1 MVKGREEFSEVKN
14 LQQVYLSHDIDEL
27 IKKILENPSEELI
40 HQLMYYVEL
49 RTLRNF
55 QKDIKLQEEK
65 RSPESTTMFQ
75 TANPFTPWTNCCAS
89 ISYPDGF
96 NPQSNWCENNRN

>member
-1 MVKGREEFSEVKN
+1 MGREEYCEKEN
-14 LQQVYLSHDIDEL
+14 LQQYFLSHDIDEV

-55 QKDIKLQEEK
+55 QKPSQ
-65 RSPESTTMFQ
+65 
-75 TANPFTPWTNCCAS
+75 FTFLEDT
-89 ISYPDGF
+89 IR
-96 NPQSNWCENNRN
+96 ENYEN

>member
-1 MVKGREEFSEVKN
+1 MVRKLGREEYSEKEN
-14 LQQVYLSHDIDEL
+14 LQQYFLSHDIDEV

-55 QKDIKLQEEK
+55 QKDSKFVYIEDRITEE
-65 RSPESTTMFQ
+65 E
-75 TANPFTPWTNCCAS
+75 
-89 ISYPDGF
+89 
-96 NPQSNWCENNRN
+96 E

>member
-1 MVKGREEFSEVKN
+1 MVRKLGREEYSEKEN
-14 LQQVYLSHDIDEL
+14 LQQYFLSHDIDEV

-55 QKDIKLQEEK
+55 QKPSQFTFLEDTIREE
-65 RSPESTTMFQ
+65 
-75 TANPFTPWTNCCAS
+75 
-89 ISYPDGF
+89 
-96 NPQSNWCENNRN
+96 

>member
-1 MVKGREEFSEVKN
+1 MVRKLGREEYCEKEN
-14 LQQVYLSHDIDEL
+14 LQQYFLSHDIDEV

-55 QKDIKLQEEK
+55 QKDSHVVYLKDTSEEEK
-65 RSPESTTMFQ
+65 NES
-75 TANPFTPWTNCCAS
+75 
-89 ISYPDGF
+89 
-96 NPQSNWCENNRN
+96 

>member
-1 MVKGREEFSEVKN
+1 MVRKIGREEYCEKEN
-14 LQQVYLSHDIDEL
+14 LHQRFLSRDIDEV

-55 QKDIKLQEEK
+55 QKTSQFVYL
-65 RSPESTTMFQ
+65 ESEVK
-75 TANPFTPWTNCCAS
+75 NELS
-89 ISYPDGF
+89 
-96 NPQSNWCENNRN
+96 

>member
-1 MVKGREEFSEVKN
+1 MVRKLGREEYCEREN
-14 LQQVYLSHDIDEL
+14 LQQYFLSHDIDEV

-55 QKDIKLQEEK
+55 QKPSQ
-65 RSPESTTMFQ
+65 
-75 TANPFTPWTNCCAS
+75 FTFLEDT
-89 ISYPDGF
+89 IR
-96 NPQSNWCENNRN
+96 ENYEN

>member
-1 MVKGREEFSEVKN
+1 MFRKMGREEYCEKEN
-14 LQQVYLSHDIDEL
+14 LQQYFLSHDIDEV

-55 QKDIKLQEEK
+55 QKPSQ
-65 RSPESTTMFQ
+65 
-75 TANPFTPWTNCCAS
+75 FTFLEDT
-89 ISYPDGF
+89 IR
-96 NPQSNWCENNRN
+96 EIE

>member
-1 MVKGREEFSEVKN
+1 MFRKMGREEYSEKEN
-14 LQQVYLSHDIDEL
+14 LQQYFLSHDIDEV

-55 QKDIKLQEEK
+55 QKPSQ
-65 RSPESTTMFQ
+65 
-75 TANPFTPWTNCCAS
+75 FTFLEDT
-89 ISYPDGF
+89 IRD
-96 NPQSNWCENNRN
+96 EI

>member
-1 MVKGREEFSEVKN
+1 MVRKLGREEYIEREN
-14 LQQVYLSHDIDEL
+14 LQQYFLSCDIDEV

-55 QKDIKLQEEK
+55 KNNFIFLKETSENLKNE
-65 RSPESTTMFQ
+65 
-75 TANPFTPWTNCCAS
+75 FTNT
-89 ISYPDGF
+89 F
-96 NPQSNWCENNRN
+96 

>member
-1 MVKGREEFSEVKN
+1 MFRKIGREEYCEREN
-14 LQQVYLSHDIDEL
+14 LQQYFLSHDIDEV

-55 QKDIKLQEEK
+55 QKPSQ
-65 RSPESTTMFQ
+65 
-75 TANPFTPWTNCCAS
+75 FTFLEDT
-89 ISYPDGF
+89 IR
-96 NPQSNWCENNRN
+96 EIE

>member
-1 MVKGREEFSEVKN
+1 MFRKMGREEYCEKEN
-14 LQQVYLSHDIDEL
+14 LQQYFLSHDIDEV

-55 QKDIKLQEEK
+55 QKPSQ
-65 RSPESTTMFQ
+65 
-75 TANPFTPWTNCCAS
+75 FTFLEDT
-89 ISYPDGF
+89 IR
-96 NPQSNWCENNRN
+96 ENYEN

>member
-1 MVKGREEFSEVKN
+1 MVRKLGREEYCEKEN
-14 LQQVYLSHDIDEL
+14 LQQYFLSHDIDEV

-55 QKDIKLQEEK
+55 QKDSHVDYLKDTSEE
-65 RSPESTTMFQ
+65 
-75 TANPFTPWTNCCAS
+75 
-89 ISYPDGF
+89 
-96 NPQSNWCENNRN
+96 ENNES

>member
-1 MVKGREEFSEVKN
+1 MLRKMGREEYCEKEN
-14 LQQVYLSHDIDEL
+14 LQQYFLSHDIDEV

-55 QKDIKLQEEK
+55 QKSSQ
-65 RSPESTTMFQ
+65 
-75 TANPFTPWTNCCAS
+75 FTFLEDTIREFKN
-89 ISYPDGF
+89 
-96 NPQSNWCENNRN
+96 E

>member
-1 MVKGREEFSEVKN
+1 MRKLGREEYCEKEN
-14 LQQVYLSHDIDEL
+14 LQQYFLSHDIDEV

-55 QKDIKLQEEK
+55 QKPSQ
-65 RSPESTTMFQ
+65 
-75 TANPFTPWTNCCAS
+75 FTFLEDT
-89 ISYPDGF
+89 IR
-96 NPQSNWCENNRN
+96 EVE

>member
-1 MVKGREEFSEVKN
+1 MFRKMGREEYCEKEN
-14 LQQVYLSHDIDEL
+14 LQQYFLSHDIDEV

-55 QKDIKLQEEK
+55 QKPSQ
-65 RSPESTTMFQ
+65 
-75 TANPFTPWTNCCAS
+75 
-89 ISYPDGF
+89 F
-96 NPQSNWCENNRN
+96 NFLEDTIREIE

>member
-1 MVKGREEFSEVKN
+1 MFRKMGREEYCEKEN
-14 LQQVYLSHDIDEL
+14 LQQYFLSHDIDEV

-55 QKDIKLQEEK
+55 QKPSQFTFLEDTIRENY
-65 RSPESTTMFQ
+65 ES
-75 TANPFTPWTNCCAS
+75 
-89 ISYPDGF
+89 
-96 NPQSNWCENNRN
+96 

>member
-1 MVKGREEFSEVKN
+1 MFRKMEREEYCEKEN
-14 LQQVYLSHDIDEL
+14 LQQRFLSRDIDEV

-55 QKDIKLQEEK
+55 QRTSQ
-65 RSPESTTMFQ
+65 
-75 TANPFTPWTNCCAS
+75 FTFLEDT
-89 ISYPDGF
+89 IR
-96 NPQSNWCENNRN
+96 EVE

>member
-1 MVKGREEFSEVKN
+1 MFRKMGREEYSEKKN
-14 LQQVYLSHDIDEL
+14 LQQYYLSHDIDEV

-55 QKDIKLQEEK
+55 QKPSQ
-65 RSPESTTMFQ
+65 
-75 TANPFTPWTNCCAS
+75 FTFLEDT
-89 ISYPDGF
+89 IR
-96 NPQSNWCENNRN
+96 EIE

>member
-1 MVKGREEFSEVKN
+1 MFRKIGREEYCEKEN
-14 LQQVYLSHDIDEL
+14 LQQYFLSHDIDEV

-55 QKDIKLQEEK
+55 QKPSQ
-65 RSPESTTMFQ
+65 
-75 TANPFTPWTNCCAS
+75 FTFLEDT
-89 ISYPDGF
+89 IR
-96 NPQSNWCENNRN
+96 ENYEN

>member
-1 MVKGREEFSEVKN
+1 MFKKMGREEYCEREN
-14 LQQVYLSHDIDEL
+14 LQQYFLSHDIDEV

-55 QKDIKLQEEK
+55 QKPSQ
-65 RSPESTTMFQ
+65 
-75 TANPFTPWTNCCAS
+75 FTFLEDT
-89 ISYPDGF
+89 IR
-96 NPQSNWCENNRN
+96 EIE

>member
-1 MVKGREEFSEVKN
+1 MVRKLGREEYCEKEN
-14 LQQVYLSHDIDEL
+14 LQQYFLSHDIDEV

-55 QKDIKLQEEK
+55 QKDSHAVYLKDTSEEEK
-65 RSPESTTMFQ
+65 NES
-75 TANPFTPWTNCCAS
+75 
-89 ISYPDGF
+89 
-96 NPQSNWCENNRN
+96 

>member
-1 MVKGREEFSEVKN
+1 MGREEYCEKEN
-14 LQQVYLSHDIDEL
+14 LQQYFLSHDIDEV

-55 QKDIKLQEEK
+55 QKSSQ
-65 RSPESTTMFQ
+65 
-75 TANPFTPWTNCCAS
+75 FTFLEDT
-89 ISYPDGF
+89 IR
-96 NPQSNWCENNRN
+96 ENYEN

>member
-1 MVKGREEFSEVKN
+1 MFRKMGREEYCEREN
-14 LQQVYLSHDIDEL
+14 LQQYFLSHDIDEV

-55 QKDIKLQEEK
+55 QKPSQFTFLEDTIRENY
-65 RSPESTTMFQ
+65 ES
-75 TANPFTPWTNCCAS
+75 
-89 ISYPDGF
+89 
-96 NPQSNWCENNRN
+96 

>member
-1 MVKGREEFSEVKN
+1 MFRKMGREEYSEKEN
-14 LQQVYLSHDIDEL
+14 LQQYFLSHDIDEV

-55 QKDIKLQEEK
+55 QKPSQ
-65 RSPESTTMFQ
+65 
-75 TANPFTPWTNCCAS
+75 FTFLEDT
-89 ISYPDGF
+89 IR
-96 NPQSNWCENNRN
+96 EIE

>member
-1 MVKGREEFSEVKN
+1 MFRKMGREEYSEKEN
-14 LQQVYLSHDIDEL
+14 LQQYFLSHDIDEV

-55 QKDIKLQEEK
+55 QKPSQ
-65 RSPESTTMFQ
+65 
-75 TANPFTPWTNCCAS
+75 FTFLEDT
-89 ISYPDGF
+89 IR
-96 NPQSNWCENNRN
+96 EN

>member
-1 MVKGREEFSEVKN
+1 MMRKLGREEYCEKEN
-14 LQQVYLSHDIDEL
+14 LQQHFLSHDIDEV

-55 QKDIKLQEEK
+55 QKPSQFTFLEDTIREE
-65 RSPESTTMFQ
+65 
-75 TANPFTPWTNCCAS
+75 
-89 ISYPDGF
+89 I
-96 NPQSNWCENNRN
+96 

>member
-1 MVKGREEFSEVKN
+1 MFRKIGREEYCEKEN
-14 LQQVYLSHDIDEL
+14 LQQYFLSHDIDEV

-55 QKDIKLQEEK
+55 QKPSQFTFLEDTIREE
-65 RSPESTTMFQ
+65 
-75 TANPFTPWTNCCAS
+75 
-89 ISYPDGF
+89 I
-96 NPQSNWCENNRN
+96 

>member
-1 MVKGREEFSEVKN
+1 MFRKIGREEYCEKEN
-14 LQQVYLSHDIDEL
+14 LQQYFLSHDIDEV

-55 QKDIKLQEEK
+55 QKPSQ
-65 RSPESTTMFQ
+65 
-75 TANPFTPWTNCCAS
+75 FTFLEDT
-89 ISYPDGF
+89 IRETY
-96 NPQSNWCENNRN
+96 EN

>member
-1 MVKGREEFSEVKN
+1 MFRKMGREEYCEKEN
-14 LQQVYLSHDIDEL
+14 LQQLFLSHDIDEV

-55 QKDIKLQEEK
+55 QKPSQ
-65 RSPESTTMFQ
+65 
-75 TANPFTPWTNCCAS
+75 FTFLEDT
-89 ISYPDGF
+89 IR
-96 NPQSNWCENNRN
+96 EIE

>member
-1 MVKGREEFSEVKN
+1 MFRKMGREEFCEKEN
-14 LQQVYLSHDIDEL
+14 LQQYFLSHDIDEV

-55 QKDIKLQEEK
+55 QKPSQ
-65 RSPESTTMFQ
+65 
-75 TANPFTPWTNCCAS
+75 FTFLEDT
-89 ISYPDGF
+89 IR
-96 NPQSNWCENNRN
+96 ENYEN

>member
-1 MVKGREEFSEVKN
+1 MRKLGREEYCEKEN
-14 LQQVYLSHDIDEL
+14 LQQYFLSHDIDEV

-55 QKDIKLQEEK
+55 QRTSQ
-65 RSPESTTMFQ
+65 
-75 TANPFTPWTNCCAS
+75 FTFLEDT
-89 ISYPDGF
+89 IR
-96 NPQSNWCENNRN
+96 EVE

>member
-1 MVKGREEFSEVKN
+1 MVRKIGREEYCEREN
-14 LQQVYLSHDIDEL
+14 LQQFFLSHDIDEV

-55 QKDIKLQEEK
+55 QKPSQ
-65 RSPESTTMFQ
+65 
-75 TANPFTPWTNCCAS
+75 FTFLEDT
-89 ISYPDGF
+89 IR
-96 NPQSNWCENNRN
+96 EVE

>member
-1 MVKGREEFSEVKN
+1 MFRKMGREEYCEKEN
-14 LQQVYLSHDIDEL
+14 LQQYFLSHDIDEV

-55 QKDIKLQEEK
+55 QKPSQ
-65 RSPESTTMFQ
+65 
-75 TANPFTPWTNCCAS
+75 FTFLEDTIREFKN
-89 ISYPDGF
+89 
-96 NPQSNWCENNRN
+96 E

>member
-1 MVKGREEFSEVKN
+1 MFRKMGREEYCEREN
-14 LQQVYLSHDIDEL
+14 LQQYFLSHDIDEV

-55 QKDIKLQEEK
+55 QKPSQ
-65 RSPESTTMFQ
+65 
-75 TANPFTPWTNCCAS
+75 FTFLEDT
-89 ISYPDGF
+89 IR
-96 NPQSNWCENNRN
+96 EIE

>member
-1 MVKGREEFSEVKN
+1 MLRKMGREEYCEREN
-14 LQQVYLSHDIDEL
+14 LQQYFLSHDIDEV

-55 QKDIKLQEEK
+55 QKPSQ
-65 RSPESTTMFQ
+65 
-75 TANPFTPWTNCCAS
+75 FTFLEDT
-89 ISYPDGF
+89 IR
-96 NPQSNWCENNRN
+96 ENYEN